1 MSEESGMWD
10 EEFEEEGEVRQA
22 IPWRTEEYDIDF
34 QECGRKGRKGE
45 R

>member
-1 MSEESGMWD
+1 L
-10 EEFEEEGEVRQA
+10 EEEGEVRQA
-22 IPWRTEEYDIDF
+22 IPQGTEEYDVDV